1 MIGRVPGMAK
11 KNRGTRPAEPR
22 PGKSRKEQKLS
33 RRKLAAIVIVICG
46 VALLAAILSFD
57 SLPSGIGD
65 NAEFVILAR
74 SLAQGQGFRYIN
86 HPDLR
91 PATKYPPG
99 FPAFLAGW
107 SWIFGDSV
115 KSMKINVLLCF
126 VAAAG
131 MTFLLGRRLIG
142 DHLAALAALTVA
154 ISSSVIEYSHQVLS
168 DVPYMLFSLVALYL
182 LISGARGSRT
192 AALGLALCIWA
203 YFTRTAGASL
213 VVASAVLLLLRSR
226 RREAVILIC
235 AFALVSGL
243 WTVRNYTVAGE
254 GSRYLNV
261 LLSAN
266 PYDPDQGTVTLGG
279 LAGRVWTNGTAYLG
293 GLLPTIILP
302 TLIKPI
308 RQFGEIATTSLMSV
322 LVIVIAVFGAVAL
335 RKKSLLISL
344 YIVLYMLIYLG
355 WPEVWRSERF
365 MIPMAPLLAIYLFA
379 GIRWLLGFFGTRG
392 VAVTAICALLALSNV
407 FALHRFIGRTKG
419 YPPGWMRYFDA
430 AEWIGRNSEK
440 DAIVL
445 CRKPFL
451 FYLFSNR
458 RTIAYPFTRDQAA
471 MREYLLEASPDYIV
485 LEKLSGGT
493 SATDVYLIPVLHNM
507 SDYLE
512 DAYFTVEPVTAVY
525 RFRPPEGRGGP
536 MPAGPAGEAGAPGDD
551 SATGE
556 GGATDGSEA
565 GGGR

>member
-1 MIGRVPGMAK
+1 MARKSKGARQGEPGPK
-11 KNRGTRPAEPR
+11 EPGSGEHG
-22 PGKSRKEQKLS
+22 PGKTRNKKKLS
-33 RRKLAAIVIVICG
+33 RRKIAVILIVICA
-46 VALLAAILSFD
+46 VALLAGILSFD

-74 SLAQGQGFRYIN
+74 SLAEGQGFRYIN
-86 HPDLR
+86 HPELR

-107 SWIFGDSV
+107 SFIFGDSV

-182 LISGARGSRT
+182 VIAGARGSRT
-192 AALGLALCIWA
+192 AMAGLALCIWA

-213 VVASAVLLLLRSR
+213 VLASAVFLLLKSR
-226 RREAVILIC
+226 RREAVLLIC
-235 AFALVSGL
+235 GFVAVSGL
-243 WTVRNYTVAGE
+243 WAVRNYTVAGE

-266 PYDPDQGTVTLGG
+266 PYDPDQGTVTFSG
-279 LAGRVWTNGTAYLG
+279 LVTRAWINGTSYLG
-293 GLLPTIILP
+293 GLFPTIILP
-302 TLIKPI
+302 TLVKPI
-308 RQFGEIATTSLMSV
+308 REFGEIATTSLMSV
-322 LVIVIAVFGAVAL
+322 LVIVTGVFGAAAL

-344 YIVLYMLIYLG
+344 YMVFYMLIYLG

-392 VAVTAICALLALSNV
+392 IAVTAVCAVLALTNI
-407 FALHRFIGRTKG
+407 FALHRFIARPKA
-419 YPPGWMRYFDA
+419 YPPGWVRYFDA
-430 AEWIGRNSEK
+430 AEWIGRNSEE

-458 RTIAYPFTRDQAA
+458 RTIAYPFTRDRAA

-493 SATDVYLIPVLHNM
+493 SATDVYLIPALHGM
-507 SDYLE
+507 TEYLE
-512 DAYFTVEPVTAVY
+512 DAHFTEEPVTAVY
-525 RFRPPEGRGGP
+525 RFRVPTGGTGQTGGTGGAPEGKT
-536 MPAGPAGEAGAPGDD
+536 AGKAGAGEAYEP
-551 SATGE
+551 
-556 GGATDGSEA
+556 
-565 GGGR
+565 